1 MTRFYLRFFLLPL
14 AFVTAVLVLIHA
26 QPHDDH
32 ELRDLLLPEGC
43 PAPCFMGIRPGVT
56 TMQEARNILEASGWT
71 DHVVLNNGIN
81 LTANDSFIS
90 VSWEWNDQRSPL
102 LDATT
107 PAYMLS
113 FESDAHA
120 VVDAISVSTI

>member
-1 MTRFYLRFFLLPL
+1 MSRFYLHLFVLPL
-14 AFVTAVLVLIHA
+14 ALFSAMLLLIQA
-26 QPHDDH
+26 QPYDDH
-32 ELRDLLLPEGC
+32 QLRDLLIPDGC
-43 PAPCFMGIRPGVT
+43 PAPCFMGIRPGMT

-71 DHVVLNNGIN
+71 DHVVLNSGIN

-90 VSWEWNDQRSPL
+90 VSWEWNDKRSPL

-113 FESDAHA
+113 FESDSHA
-120 VVDAISVSTI
+120 VVDA